1 MQLSPDG
8 LPEFKLGRTLLEDD
22 PRAGWTLETTT
33 DDCCRAVETLVM
45 GDRGLKVLEIAKKV
59 GISYGSILNILH
71 EHLGLSRV
79 CARWVSRL
87 LTHVQ
92 VVSRQNMFRAVGSL
106 CSQPRPRFVPNCNW

>member
-22 PRAGWTLETTT
+22 PRAGRPLEATT
-33 DDCCRAVETLVM
+33 DDCRAVKTLVM
-45 GDRGLKVLEIAKKV
+45 GDRGLKVLGKAKEV

-71 EHLGLSRV
+71 EHLGLSKV

-87 LTHVQ
+87 LTPVQ

-106 CSQPRPRFVPNCNW
+106 CCQPRPRFVPNCNW